1 MIFIVRTTVGRENS
15 VMDNLA
21 SRAKNLQQ
29 DIKSIFHPGQIK
41 GYIFVEAELEALEEA
56 ISGVPHVRGIIKKEV
71 AFPEV
76 SKFLI
81 EKKIDIKVHKGDII
95 EILGGPFKNE
105 KGKVTRVDEAKEE
118 VTVELLEAAIPI
130 PITVSLTAIRVIE
143 SQVTEEVKE
152 GKSEGEK
159 SMDAMLS
166 EGD

>member
-21 SRAKNLQQ
+21 IRAKNLNL
-29 DIKSIFHPGQIK
+29 DVKSIFHPGQLK
-41 GYIFVEAELEALEEA
+41 GYIFVESELEILEEG

-71 AFPEV
+71 RFEEV
-76 SKFLI
+76 TKFLI
-81 EKKIDIKVHKGDII
+81 EKKVDIKVNKGDII

-130 PITVSLTAIRVIE
+130 PITVDMKAIRVLK
-143 SQVTEEVKE
+143 SQATEESNE

-159 SMDAMLS
+159 SMDEMIAQ
-166 EGD
+166 D